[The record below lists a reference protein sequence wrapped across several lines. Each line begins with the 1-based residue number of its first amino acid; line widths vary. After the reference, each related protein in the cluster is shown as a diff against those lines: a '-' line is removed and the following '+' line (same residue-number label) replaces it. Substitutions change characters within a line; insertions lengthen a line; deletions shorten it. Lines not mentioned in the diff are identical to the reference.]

1 MYNEPIYEP
10 ISAAGPPGPIKETK
24 GKIKTEEDNVDDSIS
39 RKLSAKY
46 QSTIFISDCPKAS
59 SMTALDSEFR
69 LLESRLTRHLK
80 LDVWLKMK
88 QFFFT

>member
-1 MYNEPIYEP
+1 VYNEPIYEP

-46 QSTIFISDCPKAS
+46 QSTLIKIHSNPFFIDRNNSYQKNFSDIYGRYL
-59 SMTALDSEFR
+59 MLDNI
-69 LLESRLTRHLK
+69 LQ
-80 LDVWLKMK
+80 DI
-88 QFFFT
+88 